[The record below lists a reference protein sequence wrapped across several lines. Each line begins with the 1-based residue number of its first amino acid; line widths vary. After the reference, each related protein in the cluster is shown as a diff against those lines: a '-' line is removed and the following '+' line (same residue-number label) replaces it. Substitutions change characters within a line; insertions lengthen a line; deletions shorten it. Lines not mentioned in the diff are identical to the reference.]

1 MEVNELIAHKP
12 IDMVDR
18 VKRLAEN
25 YFYITELVHQ
35 INHCFGLILLFI
47 LSTHVVLIYTGIVF
61 ISSHY
66 KNGNDWYDFV
76 PIIYYSIVF
85 SVNILAVSFASDAVS
100 KKVLLRSSILHELV
114 TLNIYATLHLVF
126 TGSFP
131 TGEIQQT
138 LVSFF
143 YPKVRGRHNKC
154 NSLIFWRSQA
164 WILVFWLFRR
174 RIFWAR
180 SIIRFLRSAPLGFSR
195 SKSLSSQLWVY
206 VVIVSGFNRVI
217 LRFWW
222 YRWSAGYR
230 PSHSSSFSSIYLKL
244 HEDLGG
250 TTLHHQLVV
259 GKKEK
264 YLI

>member
-1 MEVNELIAHKP
+1 MFNVYNKGYSSCLLSYLDIWSTILFFYPLSGIVLFCALCRITSGHIDQIQMEVDELIAHKP

-164 WILVFWLFRR
+164 
-174 RIFWAR
+174 
-180 SIIRFLRSAPLGFSR
+180 
-195 SKSLSSQLWVY
+195 
-206 VVIVSGFNRVI
+206 
-217 LRFWW
+217 
-222 YRWSAGYR
+222 
-230 PSHSSSFSSIYLKL
+230 
-244 HEDLGG
+244 
-250 TTLHHQLVV
+250 
-259 GKKEK
+259 
-264 YLI
+264 